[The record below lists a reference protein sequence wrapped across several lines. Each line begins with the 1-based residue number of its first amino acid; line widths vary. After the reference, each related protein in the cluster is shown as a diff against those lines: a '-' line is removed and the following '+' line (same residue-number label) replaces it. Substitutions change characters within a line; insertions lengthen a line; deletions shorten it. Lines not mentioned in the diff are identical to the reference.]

1 MCGRAKRGST
11 TPLEESEMR
20 TRAGG
25 LGSFSPLEIA
35 TEPKAM
41 AFPHGMHAPF
51 SFEGVHVAAMLPT
64 TSYLLSLK
72 RYEEFMRIYVNDPL
86 RRTPLPARII
96 PVRVVDHE
104 QIRSWASFQ
113 APPLLLT
120 FIRQEGS
127 CPLFQHT
134 LSWPGE
140 QPFAASPWRG
150 NGMHKT
156 VAQCAL
162 IG

>member
-1 MCGRAKRGST
+1 
-11 TPLEESEMR
+11 
-20 TRAGG
+20 
-25 LGSFSPLEIA
+25 
-35 TEPKAM
+35 
-41 AFPHGMHAPF
+41 MHTPF
-51 SFEGVHVAAMLPT
+51 SFEGVHVAAMFPT
-64 TSYLLSLK
+64 TSYFLSLK

-127 CPLFQHT
+127 YLLFQHT
-134 LSWPGE
+134 LSLVAPVRWPGE